1 MKADEYSAVLARLP
15 FGKKLPDAVYVYSIE
30 GALPEPLRSLVVP
43 LRQRL
48 QLDDA
53 FNVIKFSTDFAV
65 SFLEYREF
73 FTDPHPSL
81 AAAVRVNL
89 AAGKVKELRYD
100 IRSNPPILHRKET
113 LLPLDHPDRPR
124 FAALTQQEEDAG
136 LFDDARTIG
145 FKANWQSLLQEK
157 GLGYEGH
164 SLVRLEEPRSEQPA
178 YDEPV
183 RVHRHR
189 TAITRTAL
197 SKPIRQAMECGIL
210 SEGKTVFDYGCGLGT
225 DADGLRA
232 LGYEVAAWDPAYF
245 PDAPKKAA
253 DVVNLG
259 YVLNVIENPV
269 ERIAV
274 LVDAWRYARQA
285 LVVSTMISGK
295 ESYGYVREH
304 GDGVL
309 TSRNTF
315 QKYFEPAEIHGLIES
330 AFECD
335 AFPLGIGIYAVF
347 KDPKAGQAFLAS
359 RTRRHIDWDELSS
372 KLGFLRPKKRTGV
385 VDLYQTNKELLD
397 DFWTFALNLGRIPVA
412 GEYARDA
419 ELRERVGGP
428 KKVHRLFLEH
438 YGPDTFEAARKQ
450 RKEDLLV
457 YLAAAGFQKRIPR
470 KNLDDSLQADLVSH
484 FGGYRQ
490 AQEEGSRLLMS
501 LGQPSTLPDAAVELP
516 FGWHDEV
523 EGHFSIHSSL
533 VSKLPAVLRVFIECG
548 MRLYGVANEADVI
561 KIHLK
566 SRKLTLLSYDN
577 FLRAPF
583 PELQTRIKIDLPRLT
598 VNTFEY
604 GDGDSES
611 RQLLFFKE
619 RFVDGSFPGRARME
633 QVSRRLE
640 MLGISQTSLGPND
653 QNAPSKSV
661 FEALLARYR
670 LRPDLTKRPTSG
682 QEKA

>member
-1 MKADEYSAVLARLP
+1 MKADEYSAAIARLP
-15 FGKKLPDAVYVYSIE
+15 FGKKLPDAVYVYWIE
-30 GALPEPLRSLVVP
+30 AVLPEPLRSLVVP

-65 SFLEYREF
+65 SFLEYRDF

-81 AAAVRVNL
+81 AKAVRVNL
-89 AAGKVKELRYD
+89 AAGKVKELQYD

-113 LLPLDHPDRPR
+113 LLPPDHPDRPR

-136 LFDDARTIG
+136 LFDDTRTIG
-145 FKANWQSLLQEK
+145 FKTNWQSLLQEK

-164 SLVRLEEPRSEQPA
+164 SLVRLTEPRTELLA
-178 YDEPV
+178 CDEPV

-189 TAITRTAL
+189 TAMTRTAL

-210 SEGKTVFDYGCGLGT
+210 CEGKSVFDYGCGLGT

-232 LGYEVAAWDPAYF
+232 LGYEVAAWDPAYY

-259 YVLNVIENPV
+259 YVLNVIENPA

-274 LVDAWRYARQA
+274 LVDAWGYARKA

-315 QKYFEPAEIHGLIES
+315 QKYFEPAEIQGLIES
-330 AFECD
+330 ALECD
-335 AFPLGIGIYAVF
+335 AYPLGIGIYAVF

-359 RTRRHIDWDELSS
+359 RTRRHIDWEQLSS
-372 KLGFLRPKKRTGV
+372 RLGFLRPKRRAGV
-385 VDLYQTNKELLD
+385 VDLYETNKDLLD
-397 DFWTFALNLGRIPVA
+397 DFWTFALNLGRVPAA

-428 KKVHRLFLEH
+428 KKVHRLFLDH

-457 YLAAAGFQKRIPR
+457 YLAAAGFRKRIPL
-470 KNLDDSLQADLVSH
+470 KHLDETLQADLLSH

-501 LGQPSTLPDAAVELP
+501 LGEASTLSDAAATLP
-516 FGWHDEV
+516 FGWRDDM

-533 VSKLPAVLRVFIECG
+533 VGKLPAVLRVFIECG
-548 MRLYGVANEADVI
+548 ARLYGVATEADVI
-561 KIHLK
+561 KIHLR
-566 SRKLTLLSYDN
+566 SRKLTFLVYDN
-577 FLRAPF
+577 FSRTPF
-583 PELQTRIKIDLPRLT
+583 PELQTRIKIDLPRLA
-598 VNTFEY
+598 VSIFEY
-604 GDGDSES
+604 ADAGA
-611 RQLLFFKE
+611 RQVLFFKE
-619 RFVDGSFPGRARME
+619 RFVDGAFPGRPRME
-633 QVSRRLE
+633 QISRRLE
-640 MLGISQTSLGPND
+640 MLGIRQSSLGPND
-653 QNAPSKSV
+653 QNAPSKSE
-661 FEALLARYR
+661 FDALLERYR
-670 LRPDLTKRPTSG
+670 LRPDLTKRAAVGPG
-682 QEKA
+682 KP

>member
-1 MKADEYSAVLARLP
+1 MTADEYCAAVARLP
-15 FGKKLPDAVYVYSIE
+15 FGKKLPDAIYVYSIE

-65 SFLEYREF
+65 SFLEYRDF

-81 AAAVRVNL
+81 AKAVRVNL
-89 AAGKVKELRYD
+89 AAGKVKELQYD

-145 FKANWQSLLQEK
+145 FKTNWQSLLQEK
-157 GLGYEGH
+157 GLAYEGH
-164 SLVRLEEPRSEQPA
+164 SLVRLIEPRSEQLA
-178 YDEPV
+178 CDEPV

-189 TAITRTAL
+189 TAMTRTAL

-245 PDAPKKAA
+245 PDAPRKAA

-259 YVLNVIENPV
+259 YVLNVIENPA

-274 LVDAWRYARQA
+274 LVDAWGYARKA

-315 QKYFEPAEIHGLIES
+315 QKYFEPAEIQGLIES
-330 AFECD
+330 ALECD
-335 AFPLGIGIYAVF
+335 AYPLGIGIYVVF

-359 RTRRHIDWDELSS
+359 RTRRHIDWEQLSS
-372 KLGFLRPKKRTGV
+372 RLGFLRPKKRAGV
-385 VDLYQTNKELLD
+385 VDLYETNKELLD
-397 DFWTFALNLGRIPVA
+397 DFWTFALTLGRVPVA

-428 KKVHRLFLEH
+428 KKVHRLFLDH

-457 YLAAAGFQKRIPR
+457 YLAAAGFRKRIPL
-470 KNLDDSLQADLVSH
+470 KNLDETLQADLVSH

-501 LGQPSTLPDAAVELP
+501 LGEASTLSDAAATLP
-516 FGWHDEV
+516 FGWRYET

-533 VSKLPAVLRVFIECG
+533 VGKLPAVLRVFIECG
-548 MRLYGVANEADVI
+548 ARLYGVATEADVI
-561 KIHLK
+561 KIHLR
-566 SRKLTLLSYDN
+566 SRKLTFLVYDN
-577 FLRAPF
+577 FSRAPF
-583 PELQTRIKIDLPRLT
+583 PELQTRIKIDLPKLA
-598 VNTFEY
+598 VNIFEY
-604 GDGDSES
+604 GDSES

-619 RFVDGSFPGRARME
+619 RFVDAGFPGRSRME
-633 QVSRRLE
+633 QISRRLE
-640 MLGISQTSLGPND
+640 MLGIRQASLGPND

-661 FEALLARYR
+661 FDGLLERYR
-670 LRPDLTKRPTSG
+670 LRPDLTKQPTAG

>member
-1 MKADEYSAVLARLP
+1 MTADEYCAAVARLP

-30 GALPEPLRSLVVP
+30 EDLPEPLRSLVVS
-43 LRQRL
+43 LRERL
-48 QLDDA
+48 QLGDA
-53 FNVIKFSTDFAV
+53 FNVVKFSTDFAV
-65 SFLEYREF
+65 SFLEYRDF
-73 FTDPHPSL
+73 FTDPHPAL
-81 AAAVRVNL
+81 AKAIRLNL
-89 AAGKVKELRYD
+89 AAGKVKELQYD

-136 LFDDARTIG
+136 LFDDPRTIG
-145 FKANWQSLLQEK
+145 FKANWHGLLQER

-164 SLVRLEEPRSEQPA
+164 SLVRLGEPRSELLA
-178 YDEPV
+178 SEEPV

-189 TAITRTAL
+189 TAMTRTAL
-197 SKPIRQAMECGIL
+197 SKPIRQAMECGII

-259 YVLNVIENPV
+259 YVLNVIENPA

-274 LVDAWRYARQA
+274 LVDAWGHTHQV
-285 LVVSTMISGK
+285 LVVATMISGK
-295 ESYGYVREH
+295 ESYDYVREH

-315 QKYFEPAEIHGLIES
+315 QKYFEPAEIQGLIES
-330 AFECD
+330 ALESD
-335 AFPLGIGIYAVF
+335 AYPLGIGVYAVF

-359 RTRRHIDWDELSS
+359 RTRRHIDWEQLSS
-372 KLGFLRPKKRTGV
+372 RLGFLRPKKRPGV
-385 VDLYQTNKELLD
+385 VDLYETNKELLD
-397 DFWTFALNLGRIPVA
+397 DFWTFALTLGRVPVA
-412 GEYARDA
+412 GEFARDA

-428 KKVHRLFLEH
+428 KKVHRLFLDH
-438 YGPDTFEAARKQ
+438 YGPDTFEAARRQ

-457 YLAAAGFQKRIPR
+457 YLAAAGFRKRIPL
-470 KNLDDSLQADLVSH
+470 KNLDDTLQADLASH

-501 LGQPSTLPDAAVELP
+501 LGEPSTLSDAAAALP
-516 FGWHDEV
+516 FGWRDV
-523 EGHFSIHSSL
+523 TEGHFSIHSSL
-533 VSKLPAVLRVFIECG
+533 VGKLPAVLRVFIECG
-548 MRLYGVANEADVI
+548 ARLYGVATEADVI
-561 KIHLK
+561 KIHLR
-566 SRKLTLLSYDN
+566 SRKLTFLLYDN
-577 FLRAPF
+577 FTRAPF
-583 PELQTRIKIDLPRLT
+583 PELQTRIKIDLPRLA
-598 VNTFEY
+598 VNIFEY
-604 GDGDSES
+604 GNSGS

-619 RFVDGSFPGRARME
+619 RFIEAGFPGRSRME
-633 QVSRRLE
+633 QISRRLE
-640 MLGISQTSLGPND
+640 MLGIRQASLGPND
-653 QNAPSKSV
+653 QNAPSKAE
-661 FEALLARYR
+661 FDALLERYR
-670 LRPDLTKRPTSG
+670 LRPDLTKRPAAG